1 LNGGRHRNLLGPN
14 VSFANP
20 EFLFL
25 LGCVPLL
32 VLWYVRK
39 HHVISSDVRFST
51 LSAFAVIKPTLKERL
66 RHLPFAVRMIV
77 LACLIVGFARPQ
89 NTSTGENVYTEGID
103 IAMVLDIS
111 GSMLAEDLRP
121 NRIEAAKQVA
131 QEFIEGRPND
141 RIGLVIFAGES
152 FTQCPMTL
160 DHSVVKNLLAQV
172 KSGMVE
178 DGTAIGLAVAQGVNR
193 LKESQAK
200 SKVMILLTDGVN
212 NRGEI
217 DPLTATQIAQTFGI
231 RIYTIGVG
239 TIGEAPYPVQT
250 PFGIRYQNVP
260 VDVDEETLRKVADMT
275 DGKYFRATDNRTLR
289 EIYAEIDR
297 MEKTRIEV
305 RTYRSYTE
313 LFYGW
318 AIAALVGL
326 LIELVL
332 SNTVLRKLP

>member
-1 LNGGRHRNLLGPN
+1 MLPPN
-14 VSFANP
+14 ISFANP
-20 EFLFL
+20 EFLWFL
-25 LGCVPLL
+25 AIIPLL
-32 VLWYVRK
+32 AIWYVFR
-39 HHVISSDVRFST
+39 HQRQTSDIRFSS
-51 LSAFAVIKPTLKERL
+51 LDPFVGIRPTLKERL
-66 RHLPFAVRMIV
+66 RHLPFILRMLV
-77 LACLIVGFARPQ
+77 VSLLIVGLARPQ
-89 NTSTGENVYTEGID
+89 TSSSGENIYTEGID

-160 DHSVVKNLLAQV
+160 DHRVLNNLIGQV

-178 DGTAIGLAVAQGVNR
+178 DGTAIGLAIAQGVNR
-193 LKESQAK
+193 LKDGEAK
-200 SKVMILLTDGVN
+200 SRVMILLTDGVN

-231 RIYTIGVG
+231 RIYAIGVG
-239 TIGEAPYPVQT
+239 TNGEAPYPVQT

-260 VDVDEETLRKVADMT
+260 VDVDEKTLREVAAT
-275 DGKYFRATDNRTLR
+275 TGGKYFRATDNRSLR
-289 EIYAEIDR
+289 EIYAEIDEL
-297 MEKTRIEV
+297 EKTRIEV
-305 RTYRSYTE
+305 KAYRSYAE

-318 AIAALVGL
+318 ALAGLVGL
-326 LIELVL
+326 LLEVAL
-332 SNTVLRKLP
+332 SRTLLRKLP